1 MKEMRGRHRRLL
13 KVIDLI
19 YEIDDCEQM
28 LNEIFTELRRLL
40 AHSSGVL
47 LPIDPGTL
55 ELRGAFCFDCP
66 SEHVSPYLEHYAAF
80 DPYMRRGP
88 EALALNRTVRLSDL
102 PQFPLVNHSEF
113 ADFMPMVPYRH
124 ALGNV
129 VGFDGQPLA
138 AFCVHR
144 PKGANDFGTHEAA
157 LIDRIAPHLGRAL
170 ALRKWVADPQQRTH
184 LGLLAFGA
192 DGRLVASNTAA
203 QGMITPS
210 QAAAVLAALSPT
222 GSGCLR
228 LGLQRYRVARLP
240 WRAASLLTCFALH
253 SPDTGELR
261 DDHTVQHLFEEWDAV
276 RRLGDQLTI
285 VTLTP
290 FRQRDDL
297 RRRLGHYGLSP
308 RELEITAQSMLSA
321 LTNADLARRLCI
333 SEDTVK
339 SHLREA
345 FRKIDIGSKQEL
357 LVKVLGLEDDAA
369 PSTQRGKR
377 R

>member
-1 MKEMRGRHRRLL
+1 
-13 KVIDLI
+13 
-19 YEIDDCEQM
+19 M
-28 LNEIFTELRRLL
+28 LNEIFTELRGLL

-102 PQFPLVNHSEF
+102 PQFPLVDHSEF
-113 ADFMPMVPYRH
+113 ADCMPMVPYRH

-170 ALRKWVADPQQRTH
+170 ALRKWVADRQQRTH
-184 LGLLAFGA
+184 LGLLAFGD

-203 QGMITPS
+203 QGMIAPS

-261 DDHTVQHLFEEWDAV
+261 DDHTAQHLFEEWDAV

-345 FRKIDIGSKQEL
+345 FRKIEIGSKQEL

>member
-1 MKEMRGRHRRLL
+1 
-13 KVIDLI
+13 
-19 YEIDDCEQM
+19 M
-28 LNEIFTELRRLL
+28 LNEIFTELRGLL

-102 PQFPLVNHSEF
+102 PQFPLVDHSEF
-113 ADFMPMVPYRH
+113 ADCMPMVPYRH

-170 ALRKWVADPQQRTH
+170 ALRKWVADRQQRTH
-184 LGLLAFGA
+184 LGLLAFGD

-203 QGMITPS
+203 QGMIAPS

-261 DDHTVQHLFEEWDAV
+261 DDHTAQHLFEEWDAV
-276 RRLGDQLTI
+276 RRLGDRLTI

-345 FRKIDIGSKQEL
+345 FRKIEIGSKQEL